1 MSNVNDNPERDEL
14 GFGKAVEDAVGLSA
28 MTAEEFKE
36 FIHPLTF
43 VDAAKFFGA
52 SVVYLK
58 KIAHGDRP
66 AKDFGKDRQDVL
78 DFLKTSPDAVK
89 SRQQFRNAVGYKAFV
104 KLVGVSKYKC
114 RVCLYPASES
124 IYKIP
129 LCESCVRKFSKN
141 KEK

>member
-14 GFGKAVEDAVGLSA
+14 GFGKAVEDAVGLNA

-36 FIHPLTF
+36 FIYPLTF

-58 KIAHGDRP
+58 KIAAGDRP
-66 AKDFGKDRQDVL
+66 AKDFGKTKQDVL
-78 DFLKTSPDAVK
+78 EYLKTSPDAAK
-89 SRQQFRNAVGYKAFV
+89 SRQQLRNAVGYKEYV
-104 KLVGVSKYKC
+104 KLIGVDKYKC
-114 RVCLYPASES
+114 RCCCYPASEK
-124 IYKIP
+124 IYNIA

>member
-1 MSNVNDNPERDEL
+1 
-14 GFGKAVEDAVGLSA
+14 
-28 MTAEEFKE
+28 MTAEEFKA
-36 FIHPLTF
+36 FIYPLTF
-43 VDAAKFFGA
+43 VDAAKFFGVTSRCIKYMA
-52 SVVYLK
+52 DGERK
-58 KIAHGDRP
+58 
-66 AKDFGKDRQDVL
+66 AKDFGKDREDVL

-89 SRQQFRNAVGYKAFV
+89 ARQQFRNAVGYKAFI